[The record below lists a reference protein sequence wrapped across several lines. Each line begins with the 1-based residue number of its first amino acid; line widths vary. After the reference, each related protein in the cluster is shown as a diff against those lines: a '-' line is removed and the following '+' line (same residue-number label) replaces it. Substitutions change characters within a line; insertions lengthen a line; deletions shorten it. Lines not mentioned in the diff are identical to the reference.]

1 MKWKPTNANPYRSEG
16 IMITFLK
23 KTLLIAMLVGVG
35 AGLMWTNAMAGNP
48 YAPYKGAT
56 LVVNFPAHPHFD
68 AVMKVIP
75 KFTEETGIK
84 VEVDQLQYLAMRQKQ
99 SLELTK
105 PRGDYDLMA
114 YVVFS
119 KADYVAA
126 DQIEPLARF
135 FMNPKLAD
143 PNYDPEDLI
152 DGYMQNIGVAGGK
165 KGYLPG
171 PTGAL
176 FGIPFGSE
184 TSVLGYRKDI
194 FEKHNLKVPE
204 TYDELLETTCKIGK
218 LEPGMAGLTSRGA
231 SGHQTSHAYLLHLA
245 PLGGRVYD
253 DQWNPIIN
261 NAAGVKAGEA
271 LKTILECGPE
281 GGTSFGFAEMKNAFL
296 QGKAAMFLDSTVI
309 AGEVNDPEKSKIVGK
324 VGWALHPKGVR
335 RGSQTGGFG
344 IAIPKNAQNKEAAFL
359 LMQWLTSKRVDKMI
373 ALEGGNPSRFSTH
386 ADPEVNAKFPH
397 MAVFGEALKY
407 ADPDWR
413 PIIPTWGEVNK
424 ELGTTLSK
432 AMTGQITVQQA
443 LDDVAKRARA
453 IQEKAGYYTWQ

>member
-1 MKWKPTNANPYRSEG
+1 MKTSLLNRCRHGLLLLLAAFALPLAANPYADYEG
-16 IMITFLK
+16 T
-23 KTLLIAMLVGVG
+23 
-35 AGLMWTNAMAGNP
+35 
-48 YAPYKGAT
+48 T

-68 AVMKVIP
+68 AVMKVLP
-75 KFTEETGIK
+75 KFTEETGIR

-99 SLELTK
+99 TLELTK
-105 PRGDYDLMA
+105 PRGDYDLLA

-119 KADYVAA
+119 KADYVVA

-135 FMNPKLAD
+135 FMNAKLAD

-152 DGYMQNIGVAGGK
+152 DGYVQNIGVAGGK

-204 TYDELLETTCKIGK
+204 TYEELLATSCRIQE

-231 SGHQTSHAYLLHLA
+231 SGHQTSHAFLLHLA
-245 PLGGRVYD
+245 PLGGRVFD
-253 DQWNPIIN
+253 DNWNPIVN
-261 NAAGVKAGEA
+261 NAAGVAAAEA
-271 LKTILECGPE
+271 LKTILDCGPE

-296 QGKAAMFLDSTVI
+296 QGKAAMFLDSTVV
-309 AGEVNDPEKSKIVGK
+309 AGEVDDPAKSKVVGK
-324 VGWALHPKGVR
+324 VGWAMHPMGVR

-344 IAIPKNAQNKEAAFL
+344 IAIPKNAANKEAAFL
-359 LMQWLTSKRVDKMI
+359 LMQWLTSKEADKMI
-373 ALEGGNPSRFSTH
+373 ALAGGNPSRFSTH

-397 MAVFGEALKY
+397 MAIFGEALQY

-413 PIIPTWGEVNK
+413 PIIAPWGEIN
-424 ELGTTLSK
+424 GIMGSTLSK
-432 AMTGQITVQQA
+432 AMTGEMSVQAA
-443 LDDVAKRARA
+443 LDQVAERSRD
-453 IQEKAGYYTWQ
+453 IMDRAGYYTW

>member
-1 MKWKPTNANPYRSEG
+1 MFQR
-16 IMITFLK
+16 LK
-23 KTLLIAMLVGVG
+23 KMLISAFAASVGI
-35 AGLMWTNAMAGNP
+35 GLISMTAIAGNP
-48 YAPYKGAT
+48 YAPYKGKT

-68 AVMKVIP
+68 AVMKIIP
-75 KFTEETGIK
+75 KFTKETGIV

-99 SLELTK
+99 TLELTK
-105 PRGDYDLMA
+105 PRGDYDLLA

-119 KADYVAA
+119 KADYVSA

-143 PNYDPEDLI
+143 PSYDPEDLI
-152 DGYMQNIGVAGGK
+152 DGYLQNIGVAGGK

-194 FEKHNLKVPE
+194 FEKHNLKVPT
-204 TYDELLETTCKIGK
+204 TYDELLETACKIK
-218 LEPGMAGLTSRGA
+218 QLEPGMAGLTSRGA
-231 SGHQTSHAYLLHLA
+231 SGHQTSHAFLLHLA
-245 PLGGRVYD
+245 PLGGKVYD
-253 DQWNPIIN
+253 DQWIPVVN
-261 NAAGVKAGEA
+261 NAAGVKAGET
-271 LKTILECGPE
+271 LKKILECGPE

-309 AGEVNDPEKSKIVGK
+309 AGEVNNPEKSKIVGN

-335 RGSQTGGFG
+335 YGSQTGGFG
-344 IAIPKNAQNKEAAFL
+344 IAIPKNAANKEAAFL
-359 LMQWLTSKRVDKMI
+359 LMQWLTSKRVDKLI

-386 ADPEVNAKFPH
+386 ADPDVNKKFPH
-397 MAVFGEALKY
+397 MKIFGEALKH

-413 PIIPTWGEVNK
+413 PIIPTWGEVNN
-424 ELGTTLSK
+424 ELGTLLSK
-432 AMTGQITVQQA
+432 AMTGQMTVKQA
-443 LDDVAKRARA
+443 LDEVARRAKA
-453 IQEKAGYYTWQ
+453 IQEKAGYYTWK

>member
-1 MKWKPTNANPYRSEG
+1 MFTC
-16 IMITFLK
+16 TK
-23 KTLLIAMLVGVG
+23 KSFIAALATVVG
-35 AGLMWTNAMAGNP
+35 AGMLTTTALAADP
-48 YAPYKGAT
+48 YAPYKGTT
-56 LVVNFPAHPHFD
+56 LVVNFPAHPHYD
-68 AVMKVIP
+68 AVTKVLP

-99 SLELTK
+99 TLELTK
-105 PRGDYDLMA
+105 PKGDYDLLT

-119 KADYVAA
+119 KADYVPAR
-126 DQIEPLARF
+126 QIEPLAPF

-143 PNYDPEDLI
+143 PSYDPDDLI
-152 DGYMQNIGVAGGK
+152 TGYVQNIGIAGGK

-176 FGIPFGSE
+176 YGVPFGSE

-204 TYDELLETTCKIGK
+204 TYDELLDLVCKIPE

-231 SGHQTSHAYLLHLA
+231 SGHQLSHAFLLHLA
-245 PLGGRVYD
+245 PLGGRFYD
-253 DQWNPIIN
+253 DKWNPIVN
-261 NAAGVKAGEA
+261 NEAGVKAGEA
-271 LKTILECGPE
+271 LKKILECGPE

-296 QGKAAMFLDSTVI
+296 QGKAAMFLDSISV
-309 AGEVNDPEKSKIVGK
+309 AGEIEDPEKSKVVGK
-324 VGWALHPKGVR
+324 VGWALHPEGVR

-344 IAIPKNAQNKEAAFL
+344 IAIPSNAQNKEAAFL
-359 LMQWLTSKRVDKMI
+359 LMQWLTSKRIDKLI
-373 ALEGGNPSRFSTH
+373 ALEGGSPSRFSTYM
-386 ADPEVNAKFPH
+386 DPEVIAKYPH
-397 MAVFGEALKY
+397 STVFAEALKY

-432 AMTGQITVQQA
+432 AMTGDMSVKEA
-443 LDDVAKRARA
+443 LDSVAERAKA
-453 IQEKAGYYTWQ
+453 VQEKAGYYTWQ